1 MVPAQAVQTG
11 QKGRYLFVIK
21 PDMTAELRVVKPGI
35 TVNDETVIEEGL
47 KAGENVVTDG
57 HLRHLPVVEGERLL
71 GLLSIGDLVK
81 ETLAEQDGLIQH
93 LEQYIRGE

>member
-1 MVPAQAVQTG
+1 MLLGRSSVGTAVREVMSVP
-11 QKGRYLFVIK
+11 
-21 PDMTAELRVVKPGI
+21 VVTVSARQGI
-35 TVNDETVIEEGL
+35 RECMSL
-47 KAGENVVTDG
+47 MTDG